1 MTMKLRTVVS
11 HPHSFRLHPSPF
23 VVAPSACGYAFPVQ
37 KRKVPACEGGLGG
50 QRGRRNDTP
59 NRRGSPRSWIWQGKG
74 PHGPGVTGHVPR
86 CVASIVGTL
95 RAKNLPIAWLERPG
109 QDLNLRGV
117 TQRFSRPPPYR
128 TRRPG
133 QRVILRQMSRIIV
146 PTYAVAGEHL
156 NPEASSTER
165 CTSPRKST
173 PAGGRLLS
181 NSVPRRAVSTCCG
194 PFDSPR
200 THTFCSGVMD
210 RFPRTQP
217 CRTASG
223 SA

>member
-1 MTMKLRTVVS
+1 MKGQCADGSPFLYAILRCPDFPQS
-11 HPHSFRLHPSPF
+11 AFRL
-23 VVAPSACGYAFPVQ
+23 
-37 KRKVPACEGGLGG
+37 
-50 QRGRRNDTP
+50 
-59 NRRGSPRSWIWQGKG
+59 
-74 PHGPGVTGHVPR
+74 
-86 CVASIVGTL
+86 
-95 RAKNLPIAWLERPG
+95 WLERPG

-181 NSVPRRAVSTCCG
+181 NSVPRR
-194 PFDSPR
+194 
-200 THTFCSGVMD
+200 
-210 RFPRTQP
+210 
-217 CRTASG
+217 
-223 SA
+223 

>member
-1 MTMKLRTVVS
+1 MVEAPRAG
-11 HPHSFRLHPSPF
+11 FARLW
-23 VVAPSACGYAFPVQ
+23 V
-37 KRKVPACEGGLGG
+37 
-50 QRGRRNDTP
+50 
-59 NRRGSPRSWIWQGKG
+59 
-74 PHGPGVTGHVPR
+74 
-86 CVASIVGTL
+86 
-95 RAKNLPIAWLERPG
+95 ERPE

-117 TQRFSRPPPYR
+117 TQRLSRPPPYR

-181 NSVPRRAVSTCCG
+181 SSVSRRAV
-194 PFDSPR
+194 
-200 THTFCSGVMD
+200 
-210 RFPRTQP
+210 
-217 CRTASG
+217 
-223 SA
+223 